1 MRSDVRT
8 ARRSECGWGNAQR
21 RGSVTGRQP
30 DRERKLMVIEILD
43 NILYSGYCAITAL
56 GSNIYELI

>member
-8 ARRSECGWGNAQR
+8 ASLRSECGWGNAQR

-43 NILYSGYCAITAL
+43 NILYSGYCAINRLTD
-56 GSNIYELI
+56 

>member
-8 ARRSECGWGNAQR
+8 ASLRSECGWGNAQR

-30 DRERKLMVIEILD
+30 DRERKLMVIEI
-43 NILYSGYCAITAL
+43 YKSVAASTGYCTMN
-56 GSNIYELI
+56 G